1 MGSGEGNPHFSVFD
15 GVKTFPLT
23 PEALMAEIDTA
34 ITSLEYARATA
45 LLDSPSSSLLR
56 NKGQDSPKY
65 DARLADEAYKAG
77 CAALAAGKLDEAF
90 HSLNVSLSKC
100 PPEKASAV
108 AKLRSLISLTSQQ
121 LHESSVSN

>member
-23 PEALMAEIDTA
+23 PEALMAEINTA
-34 ITSLEYARATA
+34 ITNLEYARATA

-56 NKGQDSPKY
+56 NKGRDSPEY

-77 CAALAAGKLDEAF
+77 CAALAAGKLDEAL

-100 PPEKASAV
+100 PPDRASAV
-108 AKLRSLISLTSQQ
+108 AKLQSLISLTYQQ
-121 LHESSVSN
+121 LHKSSVSN